1 MFVQY
6 LSVYTSNGYFHEY
19 ETSSPTQKKRM
30 ECMLYETGSLQYWLK
45 TLYTTVT
52 MDSNQKSKAQ
62 INSK

>member
-19 ETSSPTQKKRM
+19 ETSSPTQKKRI
-30 ECMLYETGSLQYWLK
+30 TGSLQYWLK

-52 MDSNQKSKAQ
+52 LDSNQKNKAQ